1 MKLERSP
8 SGAAPN
14 KLATLKLEN
23 EKLKKEVEVWKHKLV
38 QAGLSH
44 GVRTFSTSA
53 SCPPPVENKPEK
65 PTEKAV
71 TSSQPEGKKAKDTKK
86 KDSGKLFLLLIL
98 WLSFHFLYYFL
109 KLRQLK

>member
-23 EKLKKEVEVWKHKLV
+23 EKLKKEVEIWKHKLV

-71 TSSQPEGKKAKDTKK
+71 ASSQSEGKKAKDTKK
-86 KDSGKLFLLLIL
+86 KDSGK
-98 WLSFHFLYYFL
+98 
-109 KLRQLK
+109 